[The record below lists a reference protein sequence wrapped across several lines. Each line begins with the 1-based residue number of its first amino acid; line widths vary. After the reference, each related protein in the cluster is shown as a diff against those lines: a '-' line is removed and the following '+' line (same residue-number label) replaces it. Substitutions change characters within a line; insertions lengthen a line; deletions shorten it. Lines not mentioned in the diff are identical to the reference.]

1 LLNLTK
7 FAPNTQ
13 EICGYGAAMTNIFSL
28 IWPGA
33 RDDMLMIAKSRNL
46 DHLLSPTGHNNY

>member
-1 LLNLTK
+1 
-7 FAPNTQ
+7 
-13 EICGYGAAMTNIFSL
+13 MTNIFSL

-46 DHLLSPTGHNNY
+46 DHLLSPSGYNNY